1 MSSSR
6 MHMYWICDMARLKET
21 KMHFRCEIFDGKGNI
36 IDLKHIQVSVLDVQ
50 DATKN
55 EKAQKLKKKAQ
66 QQGFGFRVKRMEE

>member
-1 MSSSR
+1 
-6 MHMYWICDMARLKET
+6 
-21 KMHFRCEIFDGKGNI
+21 MHFRCEIFDGKGNI

>member
-1 MSSSR
+1 MCV
-6 MHMYWICDMARLKET
+6 YWICDATILKEI

-55 EKAQKLKKKAQ
+55 EKVQKLKKKAQ
-66 QQGFGFRVKRMEE
+66 QQGFGFRVHRVEV